1 MWFQIRFS
9 LMFVSQEVVRNEI
22 QVIIVFT
29 LQYNEL
35 TAVVI

>member
-1 MWFQIRFS
+1 MWFQIRIS

-35 TAVVI
+35 

>member
-35 TAVVI
+35 

>member
-9 LMFVSQEVVRNEI
+9 LMFVSQEVVRNEL

-35 TAVVI
+35 

>member
-1 MWFQIRFS
+1 MWFQMRFS

-35 TAVVI
+35 

>member
-9 LMFVSQEVVRNEI
+9 LTFVSQEVVRNEI

-29 LQYNEL
+29 LQYIEL
-35 TAVVI
+35 